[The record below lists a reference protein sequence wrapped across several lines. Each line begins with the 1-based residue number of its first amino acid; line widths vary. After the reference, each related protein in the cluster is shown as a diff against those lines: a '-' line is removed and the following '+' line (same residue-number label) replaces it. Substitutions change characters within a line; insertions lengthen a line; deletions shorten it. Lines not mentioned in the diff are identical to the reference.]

1 MKHQTSFSW
10 PQYQSDC
17 LQNCSAVPSICS
29 LFESVSPMFSD
40 AWHAYCDC
48 IPCLARLCVRGIL
61 GLAQHYNGSTS
72 TVSTRFGPCGFSLFP
87 MMKIT
92 LKRKGWDTGEYG
104 RLAAGHSK
112 TQVLLCYWCTEIC
125 MDGCIHFIQSSG
137 LHYDTVT
144 CNCYSLPVINYDPR
158 CVWSA
163 LVLTFQ

>member
-1 MKHQTSFSW
+1 MKHQTAFPW

-48 IPCLARLCVRGIL
+48 IPCLARLCQR
-61 GLAQHYNGSTS
+61 NSWPS
-72 TVSTRFGPCGFSLFP
+72 TVLQWFHIHCKHPIWPLWLQPFP

-137 LHYDTVT
+137 LHYDIVT
-144 CNCYSLPVINYDPR
+144 CNCYSLSLINYDPR